1 MSSIKLKHSGGNG
14 VSITAPD
21 TNPSS
26 DRTLKLPSTDVDG
39 VITTK
44 DSSDNLQSVTG
55 INGGALSNRN
65 VIINGSML
73 VNQRSSAGT
82 AVTATGDNQYLT
94 VDRFKWRN
102 YGGSGLASFTQVL
115 GDYPSSEHRFSLKAT
130 VTTVNTTED
139 QYDQAIA
146 YRVEGY
152 DWQRFGWGRSNPKSA
167 TISFWAKTSVAGVY
181 SVSMR
186 SGDGTRSQVQET
198 PSLSADTWTKVKLT
212 FTGDTDTAWI
222 GSNYATNGSGCL
234 IEWNLG
240 KSTAK
245 NTSTLGSWIAGN
257 KVASTNQVRWI
268 ATSGATFFLTGV
280 QVEVGDV
287 ATDFEHRSFAKELAL
302 CQRYYWIVDGQ
313 GRRYCGQWNSNRS
326 TAQYSHPVEMRATPT
341 STGTITNASRIAIS
355 EANCRTHSTF
365 YVNASQSAYV
375 EYAAFDAEL

>member
-1 MSSIKLKHSGGNG
+1 M
-14 VSITAPD
+14 
-21 TNPSS
+21 
-26 DRTLKLPSTDVDG
+26 
-39 VITTK
+39 
-44 DSSDNLQSVTG
+44 
-55 INGGALSNRN
+55 
-65 VIINGSML
+65 
-73 VNQRSSAGT
+73 
-82 AVTATGDNQYLT
+82 
-94 VDRFKWRN
+94 
-102 YGGSGLASFTQVL
+102 
-115 GDYPSSEHRFSLKAT
+115 KAT

>member
-115 GDYPSSEHRFSLKAT
+115 GD
-130 VTTVNTTED
+130 
-139 QYDQAIA
+139 
-146 YRVEGY
+146 
-152 DWQRFGWGRSNPKSA
+152 
-167 TISFWAKTSVAGVY
+167 
-181 SVSMR
+181 
-186 SGDGTRSQVQET
+186 
-198 PSLSADTWTKVKLT
+198 
-212 FTGDTDTAWI
+212 
-222 GSNYATNGSGCL
+222 
-234 IEWNLG
+234 
-240 KSTAK
+240 
-245 NTSTLGSWIAGN
+245 
-257 KVASTNQVRWI
+257 
-268 ATSGATFFLTGV
+268 
-280 QVEVGDV
+280 
-287 ATDFEHRSFAKELAL
+287 
-302 CQRYYWIVDGQ
+302 
-313 GRRYCGQWNSNRS
+313 
-326 TAQYSHPVEMRATPT
+326 
-341 STGTITNASRIAIS
+341 
-355 EANCRTHSTF
+355 
-365 YVNASQSAYV
+365 
-375 EYAAFDAEL
+375 